1 MRLVQFSLKNDAN
14 KVKHVG
20 IRVGQEI
27 IDIKT
32 IQNNLPNSV
41 IDLLTDHGP
50 FLQSLETLKLD
61 KFKVRIPMA
70 DVVLAAPIT
79 KMDKLICVGMNYKDH
94 CEEQNV
100 PVPVEPIFFSKFP
113 SNLTGPF
120 DPIKYPSVTTQLDYE
135 VELAFVIGKKGK
147 DIPVG
152 SAMDYVYGY
161 TVAHDVSARDW
172 QFNKNG
178 GQWLLGKAMD
188 DFCPLGPEIVTKE
201 ELPDIYNLKISCKVN
216 GVKKQD
222 SNTSQLVHRVD
233 AIVAFFSRVCKLL
246 PGDVIITGTPPGV
259 GVFQKPPFFLKRGD
273 VVECEIEKIGII
285 RNEII

>member
-1 MRLVQFSLKNDAN
+1 
-14 KVKHVG
+14 
-20 IRVGQEI
+20 VGQEV
-27 IDIKT
+27 IDLKSIRKD
-32 IQNNLPNSV
+32 LPNSM
-41 IDLLTDHGP
+41 IDLVTDHAE

-61 KFKVRIPMA
+61 NLKERIPLSE
-70 DVVLAAPIT
+70 VHLSSPIT
-79 KMDKLICVGMNYKDH
+79 KCDKLVCVGMNYKDH

-113 SNLTGPF
+113 SNLVGPN
-120 DPIKYPSVTTQLDYE
+120 DPIKYPALTEQLDYE

-147 DIPVG
+147 NIPVE
-152 SAMDYVYGY
+152 SAMDHVFGY
-161 TVAHDVSARDW
+161 AVAHDVSARDW

-188 DFCPLGPEIVTKE
+188 DFCPLGPEIVTKA
-201 ELPDIYNLKISCKVN
+201 ELRDPHGLRIRCVVN
-216 GVKKQD
+216 GVTRQD
-222 SNTSQLVHRVD
+222 SNTAQMVHRVD
-233 AIVAFFSRVCKLL
+233 AIIAFLSKVLTLL

-273 VVECEIEKIGII
+273 VVECEIEHIGKL